1 MYGVLL
7 GFVIFF
13 VALFLILIV
22 IGIFFW
28 FSSSDSETTICTT
41 EQLNTPEENW
51 AAYQAVPTGTNPF
64 YLKSES
70 QEGPFELFMT
80 NSAAVGETCTICG
93 DTYIPF
99 PKYCQIDSKRMG
111 EEYVQD
117 AGQTDTEMRKYS
129 SEMSTITLG
138 PDCLPPLGSGLQGI
152 PITKWS

>member
-1 MYGVLL
+1 MNGVLL

-64 YLKSES
+64 YLKIALPWVKLALSA
-70 QEGPFELFMT
+70 GTPIFPFR
-80 NSAAVGETCTICG
+80 NIVKS
-93 DTYIPF
+93 IPNGWVKNTF
-99 PKYCQIDSKRMG
+99 RM
-111 EEYVQD
+111 QD
-117 AGQTDTEMRKYS
+117 KLIRK
-129 SEMSTITLG
+129 
-138 PDCLPPLGSGLQGI
+138 
-152 PITKWS
+152 